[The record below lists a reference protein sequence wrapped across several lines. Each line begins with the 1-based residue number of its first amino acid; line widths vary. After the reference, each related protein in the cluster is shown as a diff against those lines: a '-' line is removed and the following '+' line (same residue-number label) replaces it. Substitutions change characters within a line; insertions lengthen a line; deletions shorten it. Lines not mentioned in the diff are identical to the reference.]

1 MPFTAQHQIGALIKT
16 ADGCWGIVRAVT
28 EQAGGTKLELDLL
41 SDPGSSSSAS
51 RSVVVVKA
59 DSIEQLPVCA
69 AGTCVLTTVGSG
81 VVLRYEHRSDL
92 YVVRLWQP
100 RGMGSSVA
108 FLNRASLLQPLT
120 ASTGLKVLTPYGRG
134 TVVSIATNP
143 TRLRVDLGY
152 GIGYL
157 QPDSVTCP
165 VAAVMPL
172 VEVMVDRSTAL
183 VQHRLRAAKQS
194 GAARSLME
202 GLSALEP
209 LTAQAR
215 AMFAA
220 STSSSAA
227 AAAAAAAAT
236 AAATESAPSLVD
248 ALVRAA
254 EDPAATASLRSMLE
268 ARGAELDELLQSART
283 TNTTTAAAGD
293 TTAGAG
299 ELDFE
304 LLLRNGKARI
314 DALLSESAA
323 LITGQ
328 VQTRLATDKLPSLE
342 EGLSE
347 LRRFAESASSSI
359 VSSTSTS
366 TNSRSSSSAAAA
378 ALADSA
384 LRGLAAE
391 ATAAVAAAQRAS
403 AELAGTRT
411 AAVLRQGREAL
422 GAQLEAALAQQQQD
436 PAVAAAVGN
445 SNKLLTSLT
454 VGDSPTVLKAK
465 ELAEKARARL
475 DARGGLQGV
484 VAAASGSNSS
494 SDSSSSALVG
504 KARQLEE
511 RGKRRVASALRS
523 AAREGEKARNVV
535 ALLRGDS
542 SVSVSDQ
549 VLKCTVYHHVMLLL
563 QLAVSAISTSCT
575 SCSGS
580 SHGAR

>member
-41 SDPGSSSSAS
+41 SDPGNSSSAS

-69 AGTCVLTTVGSG
+69 AGACVLTTIGSG
-81 VVLRYEHRSDL
+81 VVLRYEHTSDL

-100 RGMGSSVA
+100 RGMGSSIA

-120 ASTGLKVLTPYGRG
+120 ASTGLKVLTPYGKG

-143 TRLRVDLGY
+143 VCLRVDLGY
-152 GIGYL
+152 GAGYL
-157 QPDSVTCP
+157 QADSVTCP

-194 GAARSLME
+194 GAARSLLE

-227 AAAAAAAAT
+227 AAA

-293 TTAGAG
+293 TTAGTG

-328 VQTRLATDKLPSLE
+328 VQTRLATDHLPSLE

-359 VSSTSTS
+359 DSSTNTS
-366 TNSRSSSSAAAA
+366 SSSSAAAVTA
-378 ALADSA
+378 ADSA

-411 AAVLRQGREAL
+411 AAVLRQEREAL

-454 VGDSPTVLKAK
+454 AGDSPTVLKAK
-465 ELAEKARARL
+465 ELAEKARARF

-511 RGKRRVASALRS
+511 QGKSRVASALRS
-523 AAREGEKARNVV
+523 AAREGEEARTVV

-563 QLAVSAISTSCT
+563 QLAVSVISTSCT

>member
-16 ADGCWGIVRAVT
+16 ADSCWGIVRAVT
-28 EQAGGTKLELDLL
+28 GQADGTVLELDLL
-41 SDPGSSSSAS
+41 DPSSSSSAS
-51 RSVVVVKA
+51 RSVVVKA
-59 DSIEQLPVCA
+59 DSIQQLPVCA
-69 AGTCVLTTVGSG
+69 AGTCVLTTIGSG
-81 VVLRYEHRSDL
+81 VVLRYEHTSDL

-100 RGMGSSVA
+100 RGMGSSIA

-120 ASTGLKVLTPYGRG
+120 ASTGLKVSTPYGKG
-134 TVVSIATNP
+134 TVLSIATDP

-183 VQHRLRAAKQS
+183 VQHRLSAAKQN
-194 GAARSLME
+194 GAARSLLE
-202 GLSALEP
+202 SLSALEP

-227 AAAAAAAAT
+227 AAAVAAT
-236 AAATESAPSLVD
+236 DSAPSLVD

-268 ARGAELDELLQSART
+268 ARGAELDELLQSARI
-283 TNTTTAAAGD
+283 TNTTTATSGDATAGVAAG
-293 TTAGAG
+293 AGTG

-342 EGLSE
+342 EGLTE

-359 VSSTSTS
+359 T
-366 TNSRSSSSAAAA
+366 TNSSSAAAA
-378 ALADSA
+378 AAADSA

-454 VGDSPTVLKAK
+454 AGDSPTVLKAK
-465 ELAEKARARL
+465 ELADKARARF

-484 VAAASGSNSS
+484 VAAASGSSDSS
-494 SDSSSSALVG
+494 SSSSSSSALVG
-504 KARQLEE
+504 RARQLEE
-511 RGKRRVASALRS
+511 QGKSRVASALRS
-523 AAREGEKARNVV
+523 AAREGEKARTVV

-542 SVSVSDQ
+542 SVSVSAS
-549 VLKCTVYHHVMLLL
+549 VFVCIRLLPL
-563 QLAVSAISTSCT
+563 YLIIACSAL
-575 SCSGS
+575 
-580 SHGAR
+580 

>member
-1 MPFTAQHQIGALIKT
+1 MPFAAQHQIGALIKT
-16 ADGCWGIVRAVT
+16 VDGSWGIVRAVT
-28 EQAGGTKLELDLL
+28 EQTDGTVLELDLL
-41 SDPGSSSSAS
+41 SDSGSSGSSSSAVASQAS
-51 RSVVVVKA
+51 RTVSTVKA

-69 AGTCVLTTVGSG
+69 AGTCVLTTIGSG
-81 VVLRYEHRSDL
+81 VLLRYEHASDL

-100 RGMGSSVA
+100 RGLGSSIA
-108 FLNRASLLQPLT
+108 FLNRASLLEPLT
-120 ASTGLKVLTPYGRG
+120 ASTGLQVTTPYGRG
-134 TVVSIATNP
+134 TVVSIATDP

-157 QPDSVTCP
+157 HMDSVTCP

-194 GAARSLME
+194 GAARSLLE

-227 AAAAAAAAT
+227 AAAAAA
-236 AAATESAPSLVD
+236 TESAPSLVD

-254 EDPAATASLRSMLE
+254 EDPKTTASLRSMLE
-268 ARGAELDELLQSART
+268 ARGAEIDELLQSART
-283 TNTTTAAAGD
+283 TSSNADATAARAG
-293 TTAGAG
+293 ASASAG

-328 VQTRLATDKLPSLE
+328 LQTRLATDKLPSLE
-342 EGLSE
+342 EGLVE

-359 VSSTSTS
+359 VSSSSTSTS
-366 TNSRSSSSAAAA
+366 STSSSSSAAATA
-378 ALADSA
+378 AADSA

-391 ATAAVAAAQRAS
+391 VTAAAAAAQRAS

-411 AAVLRQGREAL
+411 AAVLRQGRTAL
-422 GAQLEAALAQQQQD
+422 GQQLEAALAQQQAD

-445 SNKLLTSLT
+445 SSKLLTSLT
-454 VGDSPTVLKAK
+454 AGDSPTVLKAK
-465 ELAEKARARL
+465 ELADKARARF
-475 DARGGLQGV
+475 DARGGLPGV
-484 VAAASGSNSS
+484 VAAATSAAAGS
-494 SDSSSSALVG
+494 SDSSGSSAALVG
-504 KARQLEE
+504 RARQLEE
-511 RGKRRVASALRS
+511 QGKSRVASALRS
-523 AAREGEKARNVV
+523 AAREGEKARTVV

-542 SVSVSDQ
+542 SVSVSTHF
-549 VLKCTVYHHVMLLL
+549 VLYAHVRSD
-563 QLAVSAISTSCT
+563 AAAT
-575 SCSGS
+575 
-580 SHGAR
+580 AYK